1 MARLGRKP
9 QGAALVKSLGGSD
22 HAKRR
27 MMLFLQTLA
36 DECSVVQ
43 ACQELGLSQSRFFAH
58 RADWLEQST
67 GASAIGHFAAGDSL
81 TESCVSGHNRPRMG
95 WPPSFT
101 VMLSMIS
108 ESFSAIPAGVASTH
122 TSRSEAM
129 VTPMASALSCSTSGA
144 SNCRGV

>member
-58 RADWLEQST
+58 RADWLQQALEVLEPQSP
-67 GASAIGHFAAGDSL
+67 GRPAKPEPSAPPAEVAALRQRVRELEARATAAEVQAELSTVL
-81 TESCVSGHNRPRMG
+81 PHVCRRLRPLKKSTTRARA
-95 WPPSFT
+95 FT
-101 VMLSMIS
+101 
-108 ESFSAIPAGVASTH
+108 
-122 TSRSEAM
+122 TSQPR
-129 VTPMASALSCSTSGA
+129 
-144 SNCRGV
+144 

>member
-58 RADWLEQST
+58 RADWLQQALEVLEPQSP
-67 GASAIGHFAAGDSL
+67 GRPAKPEPSAPPAEVAAL
-81 TESCVSGHNRPRMG
+81 RQRVRELEAVLPHVCRRLRPLKKSSTRARA
-95 WPPSFT
+95 FT
-101 VMLSMIS
+101 
-108 ESFSAIPAGVASTH
+108 
-122 TSRSEAM
+122 TSQPR
-129 VTPMASALSCSTSGA
+129 
-144 SNCRGV
+144 